1 MCWSS
6 GMASTPPRRVSCP
19 SRSRSLVCKIP
30 IPLCSLPKTNTIG
43 YYSNGSQ
50 AKLQE
55 RFCSGGIMTEKRPY
69 CTRRTG
75 TVTFTIIEAHPY
87 HNAAYILG
95 HNGAGEY
102 EI

>member
-1 MCWSS
+1 
-6 GMASTPPRRVSCP
+6 
-19 SRSRSLVCKIP
+19 
-30 IPLCSLPKTNTIG
+30 
-43 YYSNGSQ
+43 
-50 AKLQE
+50 
-55 RFCSGGIMTEKRPY
+55 MTEKRPY

-102 EI
+102 EIAYDLQYPLC